1 MAPINTEIPMTRRL
15 ALFAALLP
23 ALSFAAEPAAPPA
36 PAPKAIAILANV
48 WNDKCHAH
56 AIASKYFTGFPTDE
70 GLIAPEVRV
79 AAIYIDQAS
88 SNDVGRKL
96 AASNGIPVYATVAGA
111 LCLGGTNL
119 AVDGVLYIG
128 EHGDYPRSRMGVKMY
143 PRLRILE
150 QVFQV
155 FDAAGRSVPV
165 FNDKHLA
172 YSWLDSKWIYDRAR
186 ELDVPLMAGS
196 VIPLTWRRPALE
208 HPPGAPVTEAV
219 AVGYGPLDAYG
230 FHPLEGLQAM
240 LERRAGGETGVQ
252 SIQCLTGTA
261 VFAAIESGAVSADL
275 IDAACAGA
283 KKRKP
288 TLKEGDASPI
298 LILIAYRDGT
308 RGALLMTKNNGEYWG
323 YAARVEGGIKACEF
337 VAAPKPAYAYFSY
350 LGLNAQRM
358 FVTGKAVWPAERTLL
373 TSGILDTAFRSL
385 TAGGRLIETPFL
397 DIRYQPAAEPPLR
410 PLGEAPA
417 GTSLEAWPPP
427 GFGYLEAG
435 R

>member
-1 MAPINTEIPMTRRL
+1 MHRQL
-15 ALFAALLP
+15 AALLSLLP
-23 ALSFAAEPAAPPA
+23 VLALAADPAPPA
-36 PAPKAIAILANV
+36 AESGRAPVRIAILANV

-56 AIASKYFTGFPTDE
+56 AIASKYFTGFPTDG
-70 GLIAPEVRV
+70 GLLPPEVRV
-79 AAIYIDQAS
+79 ASIYIDQAS

-96 AASNGIPVYATVAGA
+96 AASNGIPVFATVAEA
-111 LCLGGTNL
+111 LRLGGTNL

-186 ELDVPLMAGS
+186 ELNVPLMAGS

-208 HPPGAPVTEAV
+208 HPAGARITEAV

-240 LERRAGGETGVQ
+240 VERRAGGETGVQ
-252 SIQCLTGTA
+252 SVQCLTGA
-261 VFAAIESGAVSADL
+261 LAFAAIDAGAVSADL
-275 IDAACAGA
+275 IEAASAAA

-288 TLKEGDASPI
+288 VLREGDPSPI
-298 LILIAYRDGT
+298 LVLIAYKDGT

-323 YAARVEGGIKACEF
+323 YAARVDGQVKACEF
-337 VAAPKPAYAYFSY
+337 RHAPKPAYAYFSY

-358 FVTGKAVWPAERTLL
+358 FITGKAVWPAERTLL
-373 TSGILDTAFRSL
+373 TSGVLDMAFRSMA
-385 TAGGRLIETPFL
+385 AGGAVVDTPFL
-397 DIRYQPAAEPPLR
+397 DIRYAAPAEAPLR
-410 PLGEAPA
+410 PAGEEPTGASIEPWPQKGFEYLAP
-417 GTSLEAWPPP
+417 
-427 GFGYLEAG
+427 
-435 R
+435 